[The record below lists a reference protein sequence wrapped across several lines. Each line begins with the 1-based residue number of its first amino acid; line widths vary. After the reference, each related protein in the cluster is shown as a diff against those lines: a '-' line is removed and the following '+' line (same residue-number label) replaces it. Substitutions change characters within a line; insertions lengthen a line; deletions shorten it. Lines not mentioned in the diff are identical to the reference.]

1 MQHIVKLCRLHIV
14 QHPIATRWPISVLQ
28 NTRWQSTP
36 GLVGQWQWGQ
46 FARSLISTTSRYT
59 HIIQKKYQIKNN
71 QIKKQT
77 MHHPI
82 KKNIFLVKNVSH
94 LGAHPR
100 QLNHNWHFMGSL
112 QIFQT
117 PIKPHTTFNYRLFQP
132 TRGTLCTKRRKLLQ
146 SIHVL
151 AKRVGD
157 SKALYWFETWATLI
171 VHLVSLFYCLL
182 DRQNGDF
189 SSSSDPSLGW
199 WIMWE

>member
-1 MQHIVKLCRLHIV
+1 MFCRLHIV

-46 FARSLISTTSRYT
+46 FARSLISPTSRYT
-59 HIIQKKYQIKNN
+59 HIIQKKYQIKNT
-71 QIKKQT
+71 QIEKQKQYT
-77 MHHPI
+77 I
-82 KKNIFLVKNVSH
+82 QWKEIYISSKKNASH
-94 LGAHPR
+94 LEAHPR

-117 PIKPHTTFNYRLFQP
+117 PIKPHTTFYYRQFQP
-132 TRGTLCTKRRKLLQ
+132 TRGNLCNKRKKLLQ
-146 SIHVL
+146 SMHVL

-157 SKALYWFETWATLI
+157 SKALYWSKTWATLI
-171 VHLVSLFYCLL
+171 VYLVSLFSCLL